1 MAIKTVNTK
10 KLDMTLGPLIFAGFD
25 DDIVEIKYPDD
36 AWDVVRGADGE
47 VSRANKCV
55 DDLEI
60 TVTLKQTSD
69 TNTKLSA
76 VFMADKITGAG
87 VLPFALNDRAGAT
100 TVFADSAFISKSAD
114 VTYGNS
120 VKSRTWTIRTGP
132 AVMVIGGN

>member
-10 KLDMTLGPLIFAGFD
+10 KLDMTLGGIIFAGFD

-76 VFMADKITGAG
+76 LHIADKISGAG
-87 VLPFALNDRAGAT
+87 VLPFSLNDRSGST

-114 VTYGNS
+114 VTYGNT
-120 VKSRTWTIRTGP
+120 VKARTWTIRTGP
-132 AVMVIGGN
+132 ATMVVGGN

>member
-10 KLDMTLGPLIFAGFD
+10 KLDMTLGGIIFAGYD
-25 DDIVEIKYPDD
+25 DDIVDIEYPDD

-55 DDLEI
+55 DDVKI

-76 VFMADKITGAG
+76 VFMADKISGAG
-87 VLPFALNDRAGAT
+87 ILPFSLTDRSGGT
-100 TVFADSAFISKSAD
+100 TVFADSAFVLKPANVS
-114 VTYGNS
+114 YGNT
-120 VKSRTWTIRTGP
+120 VKSRTWIIQTGP
-132 AVMVIGGN
+132 ALVNIAGN